1 MNDLA
6 KYVGKGVALLLFQT
20 SFIQDKVG
28 VNYLIN
34 HKLFVNYLINHKFT
48 FQLRYVSS

>member
-6 KYVGKGVALLLFQT
+6 KYVGEGVALLHFQT
-20 SFIQDKVG
+20 SVIQDKVG

-48 FQLRYVSS
+48 FQLRYLSS